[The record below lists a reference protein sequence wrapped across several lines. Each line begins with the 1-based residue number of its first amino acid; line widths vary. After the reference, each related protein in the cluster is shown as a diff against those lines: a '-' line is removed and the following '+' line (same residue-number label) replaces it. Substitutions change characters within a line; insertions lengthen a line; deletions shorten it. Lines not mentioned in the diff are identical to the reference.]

1 MAESAPSSTV
11 PQKRRW
17 LDRFG
22 IGIAGL
28 CVLHCLATIV
38 IVVGLGAG
46 GHFLLAPEIHT
57 FGLAIAMMIAAFAF
71 GWGAFKHRIGPAF
84 VFAFIGLFLM
94 GAALASPHG
103 MQETVLTLMGLGLV
117 TVGHLM
123 NLRAAH

>member
-1 MAESAPSSTV
+1 MADSVSSNGAHH
-11 PQKRRW
+11 KRRW

-22 IGIAGL
+22 IGLGGL

-38 IVVGLGAG
+38 IVLGLGGG

-94 GAALASPHG
+94 GAALVSPHG
-103 MQETVLTLMGLGLV
+103 MQETLLTLIGLGLV

-123 NLRAAH
+123 NLRASH